1 MFLGK
6 TKRIHFIGIGG
17 SGMSGIAEVL
27 INLDYEV
34 TGSDL
39 SRTPLTGRLERLG
52 AKVLYGHDAAHVAES
67 QVVVT
72 SSAVKADNPEVLEAR
87 RRMIPVIPR
96 AEMLAELMRMKHGI
110 AIAGTHGKTTTTS
123 LVATVLAGGHL
134 DPTVVI
140 GGRLKSVDS
149 HAKMGTSEF
158 LVVEADESDG
168 SFLKLFP
175 TIAVV
180 TTLDEEHMDFY
191 GTLDNMKAAFLDF
204 LNRLPFYGTS
214 VLCLDDANIQSLIP
228 KLEKRHITYG
238 LTSQADYTARGI
250 EIQGLD
256 TWFNVFHHGEEL
268 GRIHSVAPGRHNV
281 LNTLA
286 AVAVGMEL
294 NLSFEAV
301 ATALKDFRGVKRRFE
316 IIHQSEE
323 LIVVDDYGHH
333 PAEIQATLRTAKEV
347 WPNRRLV
354 VVFQPHRYSRTQH
367 LLDQFCSAFNDA
379 DQLLVLDIYPAGE
392 EAIPGISGSR
402 VADGVM
408 EYGHKD
414 VHHLPT
420 IRDALDHLFQNL
432 QPGDVV
438 MTLGAGNVWEL
449 EQDLLA
455 NLPTALGRGTPE
467 KDTR

>member
-1 MFLGK
+1 M
-6 TKRIHFIGIGG
+6 
-17 SGMSGIAEVL
+17 
-27 INLDYEV
+27 
-34 TGSDL
+34 
-39 SRTPLTGRLERLG
+39 
-52 AKVLYGHDAAHVAES
+52 
-67 QVVVT
+67 
-72 SSAVKADNPEVLEAR
+72 
-87 RRMIPVIPR
+87 
-96 AEMLAELMRMKHGI
+96 
-110 AIAGTHGKTTTTS
+110 
-123 LVATVLAGGHL
+123 
-134 DPTVVI
+134 
-140 GGRLKSVDS
+140 
-149 HAKMGTSEF
+149 
-158 LVVEADESDG
+158 
-168 SFLKLFP
+168 
-175 TIAVV
+175 
-180 TTLDEEHMDFY
+180 
-191 GTLDNMKAAFLDF
+191 
-204 LNRLPFYGTS
+204 
-214 VLCLDDANIQSLIP
+214 
-228 KLEKRHITYG
+228 
-238 LTSQADYTARGI
+238 
-250 EIQGLD
+250 
-256 TWFNVFHHGEEL
+256 
-268 GRIHSVAPGRHNV
+268 
-281 LNTLA
+281 
-286 AVAVGMEL
+286 
-294 NLSFEAV
+294 
-301 ATALKDFRGVKRRFE
+301 
-316 IIHQSEE
+316 
-323 LIVVDDYGHH
+323 VDDYGHH